1 MVLYENPFLVNRD
14 VWNELPADLQEMVLV
29 AADYAD
35 SVSQW
40 KTELGILEVW
50 EIVIDYG
57 IIPVTWSKE
66 DADKFTAAQVK
77 WAEAI
82 AEKDANTAE
91 LLQICQEYREFAG
104 L

>member
-14 VWNELPADLQEMVLV
+14 VWNEMPADLQTMVLV

-40 KTELGILEVW
+40 KTELGILEAW
-50 EIVIDYG
+50 DKAIDYG
-57 IIPVTWSKE
+57 IIPVTWSAE
-66 DADKFTAAQVK
+66 DTNKFIAAQIK
-77 WAEAI
+77 WAEKI
-82 AEKDANTAE
+82 AETDANTAE
-91 LLQICQEYREFAG
+91 LLQICQDYREYAG